1 MQALTLKKYQTD
13 TLAALESFL
22 QLTLEVSVAD
32 AYTQMLAVQ
41 QPRVSAQHGDGG
53 EAPYR
58 DSFAKAE
65 GAQAGVP
72 HVCLRIPTGGGK
84 TILGAHA
91 VGSVAR
97 TLGKHQLWG
106 QRPVVLWL
114 TLTDMVRR

>member
-1 MQALTLKKYQTD
+1 MQALTLKNYQAE
-13 TLAALESFL
+13 TLAALELFL
-22 QLTLEVSVAD
+22 QLTTETSVAD
-32 AYTQMLAVQ
+32 AYGQALAVQ
-41 QPRVSAQHGDGG
+41 QRRVSTQHGDGG

-65 GAQAGVP
+65 GAQSGVP

-97 TLGKHQLWG
+97 TLGKQQLWG
-106 QRPVVLWL
+106 
-114 TLTDMVRR
+114 